1 MPPRFSLCLRVSFA
15 LLVVLG
21 LCAPDAVHAQARG
34 LEDVNTDAMTR
45 FTGPRWSQ
53 VRPDKDFNGGCVI
66 GFLAFQFSPTGYF
79 VFNNR
84 IRGSWRLDE
93 LGNIKLRTKDGIVFT
108 LIVEGDTLR
117 PTRNLAFMKR
127 TYLYQRCPA

>member
-1 MPPRFSLCLRVSFA
+1 MRRLFSS
-15 LLVVLG
+15 LVVVVGLG
-21 LCAPDAVHAQARG
+21 LAGPDDAHAQARG
-34 LEDVNTDAMTR
+34 LEDVNTDAMLR

-53 VRPDKDFNGGCVI
+53 IRPEKDFNGGCVI

-84 IRGSWRLDE
+84 IRGSWRIDE
-93 LGNIKLRTKDGIVFT
+93 LGNLKLRTKDGVVFT

-117 PTRNLAFMKR
+117 PTRNLSFTKR
-127 TYLYQRCPA
+127 TYQYQRCQG